1 MADALNS
8 IEPGELAEFFHVT
21 LDADHDVEP
30 IGEGLP
36 ASPGAATGRIM
47 LTAEAAIS
55 AAESDEDVILVRTE
69 TSPDDVL
76 GMQVSKGILTTRG
89 GMVSHAAVVARGLG
103 HPRRRRLD
111 RRRHRP

>member
-1 MADALNS
+1 
-8 IEPGELAEFFHVT
+8 
-21 LDADHDVEP
+21 
-30 IGEGLP
+30 
-36 ASPGAATGRIM
+36 M

-89 GMVSHAAVVARGLG
+89 GMVSHAAVVARGWGIPAVVGSTDVDIGRDEEGDIVRIRGTELRAG
-103 HPRRRRLD
+103 DVITIDGGTGRIYAGALATQGSLISR
-111 RRRHRP
+111 